1 MSYIGDDVNRKR
13 DARVAY
19 ANLARAQ
26 KPSYG
31 TPAYSRFINRP
42 FGRALAAV
50 AASVGLSPNQVSML
64 SASCSFIAIAVLASL
79 PPSLVMALTVSGLL
93 VLGYA
98 FDSADGQVA
107 RLLGLRSRFGE
118 WLDHMI
124 DSAKTSTLHLAVLVQ
139 LARFTDVE
147 VSVLIL
153 PMAYLVADN
162 VLFFGMILV
171 DQLRRGAGDTSTKTS
186 GSLSV
191 SRSLAILPSDYG
203 ALCLVFLALPWTRLF
218 VTLYGLFCLGAIL
231 LLAAAL
237 YRWGTQLSALDRRAS
252 A

>member
-1 MSYIGDDVNRKR
+1 MSHITDDAKRKR
-13 DARVAY
+13 DVREAY
-19 ANLARAQ
+19 ADLARAQ
-26 KPSYG
+26 KPAYG
-31 TPAYSRFINRP
+31 TPAYSRFVNRP
-42 FGRALAAV
+42 FGRALAAG
-50 AASVGLSPNQVSML
+50 ATSLGLTPNQVSLL
-64 SASCSFIAIAVLASL
+64 SAACSFGAMAVLASV
-79 PPSLVMALTVSGLL
+79 PPGPAMALTVSGLL
-93 VLGYA
+93 ALGYA
-98 FDSADGQVA
+98 LDSADGQVA

-139 LARFTDVE
+139 LARFTDLE
-147 VSVLIL
+147 TSVLIL

-162 VLFFGMILV
+162 VLFFGMTLV
-171 DQLRRGAGDTSTKTS
+171 DQLRRAAGDTSTKTG

-191 SRSLAILPSDYG
+191 GRSLAILPSDYG

-218 VTLYGLFCLGAIL
+218 VTLYGLFCVGAIL

-237 YRWGTQLSALDRRAS
+237 YRWGNQLSALDRRAK